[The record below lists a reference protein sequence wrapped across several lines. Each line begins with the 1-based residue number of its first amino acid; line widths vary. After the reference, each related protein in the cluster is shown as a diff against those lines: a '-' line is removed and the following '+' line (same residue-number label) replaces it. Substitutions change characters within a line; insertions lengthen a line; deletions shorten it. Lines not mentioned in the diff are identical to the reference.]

1 LFINKKFNKNI
12 KETNINEWRR
22 NVCGDLSSVFRT
34 YSGEK
39 VDALPFVK
47 KDPFIESIHK
57 AKFKNVPSNFK
68 SLTTDE
74 IKLINKAPHN
84 SPFMP
89 QQEKGMRPSCALPYE
104 LYADGNLSKDKKS
117 FEINLAAGNNIFKD
131 AAAGSPFAIYA
142 RNYLNNDFTDRN
154 YAVKAGDSLN
164 DSWLAKDFSNN
175 NYVLEVYGP
184 NGFYRLFKG
193 DDKDTDLDVSL
204 IYERGAGNIPTGNI
218 LFQLKNNSNSNI
230 SIDIKD
236 NAYKA
241 PSITKQL
248 NANTQQNVDID
259 LSKNFGWYDL
269 SITIKGNSMFEK
281 RYAGHVET
289 GKESKSDPVMS
300 GV

>member
-1 LFINKKFNKNI
+1 MGAII
-12 KETNINEWRR
+12 
-22 NVCGDLSSVFRT
+22 
-34 YSGEK
+34 GE
-39 VDALPFVK
+39 AEY
-47 KDPFIESIHK
+47 I
-57 AKFKNVPSNFK
+57 
-68 SLTTDE
+68 
-74 IKLINKAPHN
+74 
-84 SPFMP
+84 
-89 QQEKGMRPSCALPYE
+89 
-104 LYADGNLSKDKKS
+104 
-117 FEINLAAGNNIFKD
+117 
-131 AAAGSPFAIYA
+131 
-142 RNYLNNDFTDRN
+142 
-154 YAVKAGDSLN
+154 
-164 DSWLAKDFSNN
+164 
-175 NYVLEVYGP
+175 
-184 NGFYRLFKG
+184 RLFKG

-204 IYERGAGNIPTGNI
+204 IYERGAVNIPTGNI

-248 NANTQQNVDID
+248 NANAQQNVVID